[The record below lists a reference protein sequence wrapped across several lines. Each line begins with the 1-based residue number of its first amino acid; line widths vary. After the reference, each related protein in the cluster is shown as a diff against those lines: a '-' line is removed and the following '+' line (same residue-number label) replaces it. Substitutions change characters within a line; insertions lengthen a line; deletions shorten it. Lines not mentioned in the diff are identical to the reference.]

1 MGAKSWLDRVFRGE
15 GVTEAEYG
23 ARETHKDEEPV
34 DPMEVFARHSAA
46 AFAAAS
52 ASSARKDNLVEFS
65 RAKAGAASETAGFGG
80 TIYDKPEPGVSARAD
95 TGKSPVYSAKDF
107 VGSGSFS
114 GGSSGGSGGSAGGSS
129 AGGSGGGFSGFG
141 SSKATGEAGDAYVV
155 FKRLK
160 DFTMASH
167 VADRMTEGKIVIL
180 NLENCDDEIARRVL
194 DFIGGV
200 AYACGSMVKR
210 IAGRVFMITPKGVS
224 ADGEFFD
231 EARESASIRYDD

>member
-23 ARETHKDEEPV
+23 TREAQKEEEPV

-46 AFAAAS
+46 ASAAAS
-52 ASSARKDNLVEFS
+52 ASAARKDNLVEFS
-65 RAKAGAASETAGFGG
+65 RTKAGASSEIAGFGG
-80 TIYDKPEPGVSARAD
+80 TIYDKPEPGAFARAE
-95 TGKSPVYSAKDF
+95 TGGKSTGYSAKDF
-107 VGSGSFS
+107 GSFAGS
-114 GGSSGGSGGSAGGSS
+114 SSGGGGSAGGGS

-141 SSKATGEAGDAYVV
+141 SSKLTGEAGDAYVV

-167 VADRMTEGKIVIL
+167 VADRMTESKIVIL

-231 EARESASIRYDD
+231 EAREPASIRYDD

>member
-23 ARETHKDEEPV
+23 AREAQKDEEPL

-46 AFAAAS
+46 ASAAAP

-65 RAKAGAASETAGFGG
+65 RAKAGASSETAGFGG
-80 TIYDKPEPGVSARAD
+80 TIYDKPEPGLSARAD
-95 TGKSPVYSAKDF
+95 SGIKGSGYSPKDF
-107 VGSGSFS
+107 SGSFGG
-114 GGSSGGSGGSAGGSS
+114 GGSSSGGGSS
-129 AGGSGGGFSGFG
+129 AGGSGGGGFSGFG
-141 SSKATGEAGDAYVV
+141 SSKLTGEAGDAYVV

-231 EARESASIRYDD
+231 EAREPASIRYDD

>member
-23 ARETHKDEEPV
+23 AREAKKEEEPV
-34 DPMEVFARHSAA
+34 DPMEVFARHS
-46 AFAAAS
+46 AAAS

-65 RAKAGAASETAGFGG
+65 RAKAGTSSETAGFGG
-80 TIYDKPEPGVSARAD
+80 TIYDKPEQGASARAD
-95 TGKSPVYSAKDF
+95 AGGKSTGYSAKDF
-107 VGSGSFS
+107 SSF
-114 GGSSGGSGGSAGGSS
+114 GGSSSGSGDSSAGGSS
-129 AGGSGGGFSGFG
+129 SGGGFSGFG
-141 SSKATGEAGDAYVV
+141 SSKVTSEAGDAYVV

-210 IAGRVFMITPKGVS
+210 IAGRVFMITPKGVN

-231 EARESASIRYDD
+231 EAKEPASIRYDD